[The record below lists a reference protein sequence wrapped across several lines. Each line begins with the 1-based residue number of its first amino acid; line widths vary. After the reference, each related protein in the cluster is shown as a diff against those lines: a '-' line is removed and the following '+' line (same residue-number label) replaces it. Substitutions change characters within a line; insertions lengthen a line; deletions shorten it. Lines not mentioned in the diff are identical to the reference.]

1 MTMLDERPVDQLDR
15 PSPWSNAA
23 LSSAAEIGRWRLA
36 ARLARREIRRRP
48 WRTLL
53 VVLLIGVPVAG
64 FVVADVGYRS
74 SNLPPDQSHR
84 FGTAAARL
92 FVFGAADIDDVASS
106 LPPDSIALL
115 GAEVSFLPLR
125 SAANP
130 GEAVAVDLSTLDM
143 ASPLA
148 EGIARPSKGR
158 LPAADDEVFLDER
171 AAEAFGVSVGDTLK
185 LVRPAQSFRVVGVG
199 TADGYYRLMAAPG
212 FDLSALRP
220 DIAQQ
225 IALIDGPSFRGG
237 LAGSGLLDAGS
248 ADGSFNVE
256 YPEQPTTD
264 HLALFLGW
272 VFCILLMAVL
282 GIIVSAAFAVSGR
295 RQLVTI
301 GQLSASG
308 GDPAVLR
315 RYLALQGTW
324 SGLVGV
330 VVGMAAGLAL
340 VPLLGDLISNDGRID
355 VVAFDV
361 IVIAAVALT
370 TATLAAIVPTKDLA
384 RTSVLAALGGRRPIA
399 KVRPRQVRFGALLVA
414 GGLAALWVAVSSARD
429 SNNNGGNG
437 LGAAV
442 ALAGAGGL
450 AVLAGMCCVC
460 PVIVDLV
467 SRVGSKRRG
476 ATRLATR
483 GLGRHRARSAALM
496 AAIAAIGAATIAAG
510 ATAEQQFSDQRDMY
524 FSSELDLVEVVSDV
538 FTNDSS
544 DALGLAPGSIRPPVG
559 PGLPFLDGS
568 VEVDPA
574 GGQAAVPEPVAAEQA
589 VLDDVAAVVGPVDWY
604 QATQVLNT
612 EQAAAAMGGTVF
624 REALLVAD
632 DGLMDVI
639 GLSAD
644 QRAILAGADA
654 AMILPAGVEAPPL
667 SQLED
672 TFGPLDA
679 TLIDDAA
686 ETNRFWMVIN
696 PQAVERLGLEVVP
709 AGTFGRLQHNVTRDQ
724 YDELTSQNVFTNESA
739 FFVDVP
745 PGELMTGINVGY
757 PDVDYSTL
765 ARLIILGGML
775 LLTTVVVGVGMALW
789 AAEGKDERDALV
801 SIGAAP
807 SVLARVVGLKA
818 FLLAFV
824 GGVIAV
830 PLGFGTLRLVV
841 EAAHEHT
848 TFPWLVAAG
857 VVIVVPILI
866 GIVATVGSA
875 IAQRARPVRMST
887 LATD

>member
-106 LPPDSIALL
+106 LPPDSIAVL

-125 SAANP
+125 SAANR

-171 AAEAFGVSVGDTLK
+171 AAEAFGVSVGDTLQ

-220 DIAQQ
+220 DIAQNT
-225 IALIDGPSFRGG
+225 ALIDGPSFRDGSV
-237 LAGSGLLDAGS
+237 GSGLLDAGS

-330 VVGMAAGLAL
+330 LVGMAAGLAL
-340 VPLLGDLISNDGRID
+340 VPVLGDLIANDGRID
-355 VVAFDV
+355 VVAFDL
-361 IVIAAVALT
+361 IVIAVVALT

-399 KVRPRQVRFGALLVA
+399 KVRPRQVRFGAMLVA
-414 GGLAALWVAVSSARD
+414 GGLAALWLAVSSARD
-429 SNNNGGNG
+429 SNNNNGGNG

-467 SRVGSKRRG
+467 SRAGSKRRG

-496 AAIAAIGAATIAAG
+496 AAIAAIGAAAIAAG
-510 ATAEQQFSDQRDMY
+510 ATAEQQFADQRDMF
-524 FSSELDLVEVVSDV
+524 FSSELDLVEVVSAV
-538 FTNDSS
+538 FTNDGS
-544 DALGLAPGSIRPPVG
+544 DAQGLGPGSIRPPVG
-559 PGLPFLDGS
+559 PDLPFLDGS

-574 GGQAAVPEPVAAEQA
+574 GGQAAGPQPVVVEQS
-589 VLDDVAAVVGPVDWY
+589 VLDGVEAVVGPVDWY

-612 EQAAAAMGGTVF
+612 EQAAAAMGGDLF
-624 REALLVAD
+624 SEPLLVAD
-632 DGLMDVI
+632 EGLLNVI
-639 GLSAD
+639 GLTAG
-644 QRAILAGADA
+644 QRAILASVDG
-654 AMILPAGVEAPPL
+654 AMIVPSATESP
-667 SQLED
+667 SQFQVGD
-672 TFGPLDA
+672 MFGGLQA
-679 TLIDDAA
+679 TVIQA

-696 PQAVERLGLEVVP
+696 PQAVERLGLDVVP

-745 PGELMTGINVGY
+745 PGELMTSINVGY

-875 IAQRARPVRMST
+875 IAQRVRPVRMST